1 MIRAFMSMIRIVSG
15 ISKKRSNLSKKN
27 RRRKNKI
34 MNRLSNFK
42 DQEELWGLTVTDDY
56 TRKQRQ
62 TMKKRIDRAKQQ
74 SFEEQTNSWY
84 IWGLTQKWVMF
95 LKTDNQTENP
105 TVWLRP
111 ANQIYNNAYDK
122 NGKTFMEHLFN
133 PFRATDLFWY
143 PLMFSKNKFVLF
155 DTKYIL
161 QFYYVECAFTS
172 FWQ

>member
-1 MIRAFMSMIRIVSG
+1 MSMIRIVSG

-34 MNRLSNFK
+34 MSRLSNFK
-42 DQEELWGLTVTDDY
+42 DQEELWG
-56 TRKQRQ
+56 
-62 TMKKRIDRAKQQ
+62 AKQQ